1 MRPREILRDARG
13 ACVELEA
20 AALGRDGDAQRVAR
34 ENHLGGAALGGRRAA
49 GLALLARAVDLHHT
63 LLAREFSRRGHFFDQ
78 RLDVGTE
85 KLERLIA
92 GLADE
97 VKVAR
102 MAVRVLETEA
112 AFAEIDLAGDSRIHH
127 PLQRAIDRGAA
138 DAAIFLADEI
148 DEVVRA
154 EVPLLAE
161 ERVDDEVAFAG
172 ALAARRAHAF
182 DINGSHARTVY
193 SSSAKFRV
201 QWCRAD
207 LGT

>member
-1 MRPREILRDARG
+1 MAMRSASRAKIISVVP
-13 ACVELEA
+13 
-20 AALGRDGDAQRVAR
+20 
-34 ENHLGGAALGGRRAA
+34 ALGGRGAA
-49 GLALLARAVDLHHT
+49 GLAFLARAVDLHDA
-63 LLAREFSRRGHFFDQ
+63 LLAGEFSRRGDFFDQ
-78 RLDVGTE
+78 RLDVGAE

-112 AFAEIDLAGDSRIHH
+112 AFAEIDLAGDPRIHH

-148 DEVVRA
+148 DEVVGA

-161 ERVDDEVAFAG
+161 ERIDDEVAFAG

-182 DINGSHARTVY
+182 DINGSHALQVNSEMGR
-193 SSSAKFRV
+193 
-201 QWCRAD
+201 
-207 LGT
+207 GTAREPLP